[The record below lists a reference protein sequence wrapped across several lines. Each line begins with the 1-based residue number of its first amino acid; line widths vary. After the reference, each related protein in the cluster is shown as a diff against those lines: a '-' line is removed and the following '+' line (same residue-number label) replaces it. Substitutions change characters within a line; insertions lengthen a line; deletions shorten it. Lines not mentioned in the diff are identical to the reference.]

1 MSGGV
6 CEQKGFAEHPDTDRR
21 QKAYTAEKAKCY
33 LATCNTR
40 FTFAL
45 HKKQKTGVLR
55 SALFSRRKRPS
66 IRHLVGDALVW
77 LADEAHTVW
86 KEAWE
91 ACLSASNAAIIAAA
105 DDMLEAAQA
114 AEAAAALTAALNGLA
129 LAPIVTMLGIHPR
142 RRREADVTPGS
153 SSSQDTVSA
162 GSDTREETMS
172 MLRARVHMV
181 SAGLLESAA
190 NMTAAMESLAGQ
202 VEAAASQVQSYT
214 ESLAQ
219 LRLDGAQVTSF
230 GLRADDSVERLTG
243 DRALTGT
250 QLSDII
256 RDAAR
261 TEAAEGARADQAGE
275 ADDQGRRAPAVTIE
289 RVQ

>member
-1 MSGGV
+1 M
-6 CEQKGFAEHPDTDRR
+6 
-21 QKAYTAEKAKCY
+21 
-33 LATCNTR
+33 
-40 FTFAL
+40 
-45 HKKQKTGVLR
+45 
-55 SALFSRRKRPS
+55 
-66 IRHLVGDALVW
+66 
-77 LADEAHTVW
+77 
-86 KEAWE
+86 EAWE
-91 ACLSASNAAIIAAA
+91 ACQSASNTAIIAAA
-105 DDMLEAAQA
+105 DKMLEAAQA
-114 AEAAAALTAALNGLA
+114 AEAAAALAPSLNGEPQDNHIRDYIYLNRSGA
-129 LAPIVTMLGIHPR
+129 GANTYDQFTASSPSPSLIRVTSSR
-142 RRREADVTPGS
+142 RRREADVSPGS
-153 SSSQDTVSA
+153 SSSQGTVSA
-162 GSDTREETMS
+162 GFDTREETMS
-172 MLRARVHMV
+172 TLRARVHMV

-190 NMTAAMESLAGQ
+190 NMTTALASLAGQ

-230 GLRADDSVERLTG
+230 GLRADNSVERLTG

-261 TEAAEGARADQAGE
+261 TEAAEGARADQAGA